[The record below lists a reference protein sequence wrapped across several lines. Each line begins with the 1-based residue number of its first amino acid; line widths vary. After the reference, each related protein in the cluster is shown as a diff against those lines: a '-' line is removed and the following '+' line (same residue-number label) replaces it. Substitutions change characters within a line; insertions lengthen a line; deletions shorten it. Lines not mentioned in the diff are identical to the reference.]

1 LPIQGSRKRHRSESS
16 DLKIQESMEKLVRK
30 VRRQIACRE
39 SQMSVQ
45 GIEKLSKVKL
55 EMIAHFI
62 HLRLLI
68 YPGAI
73 FTT

>member
-1 LPIQGSRKRHRSESS
+1 
-16 DLKIQESMEKLVRK
+16 
-30 VRRQIACRE
+30 
-39 SQMSVQ
+39 
-45 GIEKLSKVKL
+45 L

-73 FTT
+73 FTTWGMCEWLLSLWLSLLQYSKQVQYEAICQLNRVYVFTKTLLFQK